1 MESHVITFKDTNNES
16 VLETCSEVNITK
28 RLSLLTLEKIFEIN
42 AQAKI
47 ITTNFH
53 DNSKEVG
60 TFVCVLTDDTEAKTY
75 ITKEEEVLGYIWN
88 GRVNVLEH
96 LFTLSAKPFIV
107 VSENVEADQDK
118 DVMQELEI
126 LINELSKTKTTE
138 VNSDQIISI
147 NHQTQA
153 NKSVLD
159 EESKSKTKDM
169 ISYDVTESTIDWI
182 NHKTKYGAILEQIQE
197 QLACANEK
205 IRQMELRE
213 ERRHQVL
220 EIEKNFPIKSMP
232 KTVREKVSTSKMTL
246 IPSEVLRFD
255 RNKLKTKEERDR
267 LLKKRNKYTL
277 IKE

>member
-1 MESHVITFKDTNNES
+1 
-16 VLETCSEVNITK
+16 
-28 RLSLLTLEKIFEIN
+28 
-42 AQAKI
+42 
-47 ITTNFH
+47 
-53 DNSKEVG
+53 
-60 TFVCVLTDDTEAKTY
+60 
-75 ITKEEEVLGYIWN
+75 
-88 GRVNVLEH
+88 
-96 LFTLSAKPFIV
+96 
-107 VSENVEADQDK
+107 
-118 DVMQELEI
+118 
-126 LINELSKTKTTE
+126 
-138 VNSDQIISI
+138 
-147 NHQTQA
+147 
-153 NKSVLD
+153 
-159 EESKSKTKDM
+159 M